1 MKEAHSGSVH
11 DAFMVTSE
19 RQVRMLYDFLY
30 VQLLSE
36 LAEQP
41 YTATALAAK
50 TELAFDSV
58 LYRLRALHSAGLIR
72 VVREEPRAGRAIKH
86 YQAVA
91 RRYFMADELLRDMV
105 FGGWREHQGAW
116 STLNTV
122 LEELVPATMQHTEV
136 VSGEALVFAEAG
148 VVTRGRSVRTE
159 AGVVDLL
166 VPRDSDRAL
175 MYGVI
180 ELTPEAATE
189 LGATLQQAY
198 QEAAEESAKTPN
210 ATKLYSLVIGL
221 APKPG

>member
-1 MKEAHSGSVH
+1 M
-11 DAFMVTSE
+11 
-19 RQVRMLYDFLY
+19 
-30 VQLLSE
+30 
-36 LAEQP
+36 
-41 YTATALAAK
+41 
-50 TELAFDSV
+50 
-58 LYRLRALHSAGLIR
+58 
-72 VVREEPRAGRAIKH
+72 
-86 YQAVA
+86 
-91 RRYFMADELLRDMV
+91 
-105 FGGWREHQGAW
+105 
-116 STLNTV
+116 
-122 LEELVPATMQHTEV
+122 PATMQHTEV